1 MRPPI
6 RKMRAHTRGR
16 GTGRNGGFTFIELI
30 MVIMV
35 LGVLAATSIP
45 LLTNSFRTYE
55 TNQTNLV
62 TLSKLRYAT
71 ERMAREIRE
80 VRYTAG
86 AYDIVMGATT
96 LQFTKNDAAGT
107 VVTITSAPPSV
118 TLTYSVPLPAMTAT
132 LTDQVQVLPTGGL
145 QFLYYDIN
153 NNTAGVTP
161 ANVAYVDVDLT
172 LTDPN
177 SGAAQQRT
185 RIALRNR

>member
-1 MRPPI
+1 
-6 RKMRAHTRGR
+6 
-16 GTGRNGGFTFIELI
+16 
-30 MVIMV
+30 MVIV
-35 LGVLAATSIP
+35 VIGILAAVTVP
-45 LLTNSFRTYE
+45 VLVNSFRAYE

-71 ERMAREIRE
+71 ERMAREIRD
-80 VRYTAG
+80 VQYTGG
-86 AYDIVMGATT
+86 AYAIVMGPTT

-107 VVTITSAPPSV
+107 VVTIAAAPPLV
-118 TLTYSVPLPAMTAT
+118 TLQYSTPAMTAT
-132 LTDQVQVLPTGGL
+132 LTDQVAANGL

-153 NNTAGVTP
+153 NNTAGVTA